1 LLSWIKTA
9 MKKLSGRLKV
19 VGSNERNLIYLTI
32 GTSLFHLDTPF
43 GLRLWMVFHYTSIII
58 SFVKPFSCTN
68 IFIYQCLLLQHVCLP
83 CFHVSL
89 MLLLTLFFHEQFLG
103 KLFVVWNGY
112 VLVCID
118 FVGVGVQ
125 FIFCF
130 YMLAWMSNN
139 AMITNISLDQSSI

>member
-1 LLSWIKTA
+1 
-9 MKKLSGRLKV
+9 
-19 VGSNERNLIYLTI
+19 
-32 GTSLFHLDTPF
+32 
-43 GLRLWMVFHYTSIII
+43 MVFHYTSIII

-68 IFIYQCLLLQHVCLP
+68 IFIYQCLLLQHVYLP

-89 MLLLTLFFHEQFLG
+89 MLLLTLFFHESFLG

-112 VLVCID
+112 VLVCIY

-130 YMLAWMSNN
+130 YMLA
-139 AMITNISLDQSSI
+139 

>member
-1 LLSWIKTA
+1 
-9 MKKLSGRLKV
+9 
-19 VGSNERNLIYLTI
+19 
-32 GTSLFHLDTPF
+32 
-43 GLRLWMVFHYTSIII
+43 
-58 SFVKPFSCTN
+58 
-68 IFIYQCLLLQHVCLP
+68 LLLQHVYLP

-89 MLLLTLFFHEQFLG
+89 MLLLTLFFHESFLG

-112 VLVCID
+112 VLVCIY